1 MLGIRVL
8 VKDSIWKARASYR
21 IGWDISMLEIRVL
34 GKDSI
39 RKNKALYRIG

>member
-8 VKDSIWKARASYR
+8 VKDSIWKTRASYR
-21 IGWDISMLEIRVL
+21 IGWDQIMLGIRVL

-39 RKNKALYRIG
+39 GNIGPYIE